1 MRTTSTSQWDPED
14 FEELKKSSV
23 DHIQEILQEFGV
35 ERTGEL
41 SVFAIGKLKKDRMS
55 EVLLNTLS
63 LLDDLTCCVVDS
75 SYAPRGVTAE
85 LLEAQRKIISLQSE
99 LLECKQEKLDSVKT
113 VVQSSVCE
121 TVKEEIKSF
130 SAVVQSGTGGSQK
143 PLSQSVLKK
152 VVQDVV
158 KTEDRSKNVMIFGL
172 SDEANEDTRAKVS
185 ELFDAMG
192 EKPRI
197 DVCRVGKHVP
207 GGPPRPVKVVTTS
220 STVADQLMQKGR
232 RLSHLEKYKRV
243 YVNPD
248 RSLEQREQRR
258 ELVKEVKRLTDLDKD
273 KRHFIR
279 NGKVCSVARSAT

>member
-1 MRTTSTSQWDPED
+1 M
-14 FEELKKSSV
+14 KKSSV
-23 DHIQEILQEFGV
+23 DHIQETLQELGV
-35 ERTGEL
+35 ESTGKL
-41 SVFAIGKLKKDRMS
+41 SIFVIGKLKKDRIFT
-55 EVLLNTLS
+55 LLLHTLS
-63 LLDDLTCCVVDS
+63 MLDNLTCHVVNS

-85 LLEAQRKIISLQSE
+85 LLEAQKKIISLQSE

-130 SAVVQSGTGGSQK
+130 SAVVQSSTGGSQK
-143 PLSQSVLKK
+143 PLSQSVLKIF
-152 VVQDVV
+152 VQDIV
-158 KTEDRSKNVMIFGL
+158 KTEDRGNDVMTFGM
-172 SDEANEDTRAKVS
+172 SDEENEDTSAKVS
-185 ELFDAMG
+185 ELFGALG

-197 DVCRVGKHVP
+197 DVCRVGNHVP
-207 GGPPRPVKVVTTS
+207 DGSPRPVKVVSTS

-243 YVNPD
+243 YVNLE